1 MIHMDRNT
9 SPLPP
14 LSHEALM
21 EAVGETALN
30 EYPSVEIDRFKHLY
44 ADYYDIGSDTV
55 EVANGSDEWIQ
66 KAIMTLGRDGVMTLE
81 PDFVMYHEYAR
92 QIDVPVHT
100 IPCNED
106 FLFDFSAVIGEVEAK
121 RPSLFLISMP
131 HNPTGQMF
139 SPDDLQQLA
148 DAMASHGGYL
158 ILDEAYYEF
167 ASPYVRP
174 TGQHVLVIRTLS
186 KMFGVAGLR
195 IGIAIGEGE
204 AFRRI
209 TRINHP
215 YPVNSLS
222 LNIASR
228 IFEDR
233 EALEAFIEY
242 QLESKRQL
250 TSALSNIS
258 DEVTVL
264 GSSTNFIFTYGEKA
278 RDLGHFMKTR
288 GYQPRMYDT
297 APLDEAVRYSI
308 IKLEDYDRFNQ
319 LIKEWS
325 NRHDQQGTHDKRN
338 GNLNSTR

>member
-1 MIHMDRNT
+1 
-9 SPLPP
+9 
-14 LSHEALM
+14 
-21 EAVGETALN
+21 
-30 EYPSVEIDRFKHLY
+30 
-44 ADYYDIGSDTV
+44 
-55 EVANGSDEWIQ
+55 
-66 KAIMTLGRDGVMTLE
+66 
-81 PDFVMYHEYAR
+81 
-92 QIDVPVHT
+92 
-100 IPCNED
+100 
-106 FLFDFSAVIGEVEAK
+106 
-121 RPSLFLISMP
+121 
-131 HNPTGQMF
+131 
-139 SPDDLQQLA
+139 
-148 DAMASHGGYL
+148 
-158 ILDEAYYEF
+158 
-167 ASPYVRP
+167 
-174 TGQHVLVIRTLS
+174 
-186 KMFGVAGLR
+186 MFGVAGLR

-215 YPVNSLS
+215 YPVNALS

-250 TSALSNIS
+250 AAALGNIS
-258 DEVTVL
+258 DEVAVL
-264 GSSTNFIFTYGEKA
+264 ESSTNFIFTYGEHA

-308 IKLEDYDRFNQ
+308 IKHEDYDRFNQ